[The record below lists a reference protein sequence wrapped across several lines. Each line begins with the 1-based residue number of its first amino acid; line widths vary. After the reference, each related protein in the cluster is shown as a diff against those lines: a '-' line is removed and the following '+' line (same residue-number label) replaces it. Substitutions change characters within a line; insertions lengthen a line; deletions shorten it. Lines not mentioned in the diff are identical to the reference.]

1 MSSSRVSM
9 PTKPVLN
16 STPWLWILRWL
27 HRILEALPRLLDL
40 EDQLYMVTPRQE
52 ANELQ
57 IRLPWVSLQQ
67 AYELFSVKVSL
78 TQQFSPNLLEQI
90 GCQDFAALRDLLV
103 SLAPTEDAAGL
114 VHARHVSV

>member
-78 TQQFSPNLLEQI
+78 TQQFSPNLLDTNRLSGFRRPPRSI
-90 GCQDFAALRDLLV
+90 GELG
-103 SLAPTEDAAGL
+103 SY
-114 VHARHVSV
+114 